1 MYAIVRGEMK
11 GVGKLSVDGMAGK
24 VLSRSAETVL
34 RLDGAMA
41 KKARPWLL
49 DSFSKRWA
57 NRTLKSCSPWSSA
70 KRGTLTGV
78 LPLKRQTWSAKSDAS
93 DIRVY
98 TTHIQVYPN
107 IPTINQ
113 YILVYTIT

>member
-1 MYAIVRGEMK
+1 MMRPWMYAIVRGETK

-49 DSFSKRWA
+49 DSLSKRWA

-78 LPLKRQTWSAKSDAS
+78 LPSKRQT
-93 DIRVY
+93 
-98 TTHIQVYPN
+98 
-107 IPTINQ
+107 
-113 YILVYTIT
+113 